1 MQKRLMLSA
10 AGLAGTLLW
19 AVETKNWVLDHPTD
33 FEKGNL
39 KRLSLRNDGRL
50 RLAPETKEL
59 WDAGVPYLW
68 TIVAD
73 TKGNVYTATGGPGTE
88 KAKVVRI
95 DGAGKATTLAEIDG
109 AEIHTLALNAKDEL
123 FAGTMP
129 DGKVYRVTAAGASV
143 FYDPKAKYIWG
154 LAFDAAGNLYVAT
167 GDGGEVHRVT
177 PGGQGRVFFKSDE
190 AHARSIVCAPNGDV
204 IVGTEPGGLVIRVN
218 AAGEGFVLYQSTR
231 KEITS
236 LAYNAKGEL
245 FVTGAGGKQNAPYI
259 APPPPPMQ
267 NPPPPGSTVNQAQ
280 PTQRIAV
287 APPSSQM
294 PSNINVPGGSE
305 VYRLDRDGAPLKIW
319 SHATEVAYGIA
330 FDAKGTP
337 WIGTGNKGG
346 IYRVDTPYLATL
358 LTTLAPT
365 QVTALATGRDGLV
378 YAATGNVGKVF
389 RLGPGLEKEGFLE
402 SEVLDVGSFTSWG
415 RLRAEGT
422 MPGIAFETRSG
433 NLERPQKNWS
443 NWQALKDGRVQSP
456 AARFLQWRATF
467 RAPAAG
473 AVEPELK
480 LVDVAYRAK
489 NLPPRIEAVEATPQN
504 YKTPAGPTAA
514 VTPAPATLNLPAL
527 GRNRQRSSS
536 GSMVVDP
543 GASTMMVNYAKG
555 WMGARW
561 LAVDDNG
568 DTLEFKVEIKGVN
581 ETAWKPLKDKLKD
594 RSSSFDCTA
603 YPDGQYQV
611 RVTASDQP
619 DNVPGSGLTDMMVS
633 EAFTIDNSAP
643 VISKITATA
652 NGTDLALSFS
662 VKDELALLQSV
673 EYSVNGGEWQ
683 WAEPTTKLTDSM
695 EHEYRLTVARPAGG
709 EVVVAVRAS
718 DVNDNQAVEK
728 TVVK

>member
-1 MQKRLMLSA
+1 MAGA
-10 AGLAGTLLW
+10 ACLAAGTLLL

-39 KRLSLRNDGRL
+39 KRLSVRNDGRL

-68 TIVAD
+68 TIVTDA
-73 TKGNVYTATGGPGTE
+73 KGNVYTATGGPGTD
-88 KAKVVRI
+88 KSKVVRI
-95 DGAGKATTLAEIDG
+95 DAAGKATTLAEIDG

-129 DGKVYRVTAAGASV
+129 DGKVYRITAAGASV

-167 GDGGEVHRVT
+167 GDDGEVHRVT

-231 KEITS
+231 KEITA

-245 FVTGAGGKQNAPYI
+245 FVTGAGGKQGAPYI
-259 APPPPPMQ
+259 APPPMPVQ
-267 NPPPPGSTVNQAQ
+267 NPVPPGSTVNQAL

-294 PSNINVPGGSE
+294 PMNINVPGGSE
-305 VYRLDRDGAPLKIW
+305 VYRLDKDGAPLKIW
-319 SHATEVAYGIA
+319 SHATEVAYAIA

-346 IYRVDTPYLATL
+346 IYRADTPYLSTL

-415 RLRAEGT
+415 RLRAEGVT
-422 MPGIAFETRSG
+422 SGIAFETRSG

-443 NWQALKDGRVQSP
+443 NWQGLKDGRVQSP

-467 RAPAAG
+467 RAPAA
-473 AVEPELK
+473 ANAAEPELK

-504 YKTPAGPTAA
+504 YKTPATGLPST
-514 VTPAPATLNLPAL
+514 VTPAPATMNLPAL
-527 GRNRQRSSS
+527 GRNRQRSTP
-536 GSMVVDP
+536 GSPVMDP

-555 WMGARW
+555 SMGARW

-581 ETAWKPLKDKLKD
+581 ETAWKPLKEKLKD
-594 RSSSFDCTA
+594 RSVNFDCTA

-619 DNVPGSGLTDMMVS
+619 DNVPGSGLTDAMVS
-633 EAFTIDNSAP
+633 EAFTIDNTPP
-643 VISKITATA
+643 VISRIASSTEAGNLVLSFTVK
-652 NGTDLALSFS
+652 DALS
-662 VKDELALLQSV
+662 LLQSV

-683 WAEPTTKLTDSM
+683 WAEPTTRLTDSM
-695 EHEYRLTVARPAGG
+695 EHEYKLTVARPAGG
-709 EVVVAVRAS
+709 EVVIAVRAS

-728 TVVK
+728 AVTK